1 VEIVVKFPCCL
12 AGVHLNWEV
21 TLLLLVLVK
30 KVALGLSFAQDQVK
44 FLMAVITDSEPFQ
57 GEAVLE
63 ELQV

>member
-1 VEIVVKFPCCL
+1 
-12 AGVHLNWEV
+12 LNWEV
-21 TLLLLVLVK
+21 TLLLLVLMK